1 MVQKDSLIHF
11 FSKNFEIACSSESQI
26 WSQLKNSNIFI
37 TGGTGF
43 FGCWLIRFFQW
54 ANLEKNLGVKL
65 HILTRNRIK
74 FLERYPEFQGLDFV
88 KYTQGDVRNYDFP
101 KKPFTHLIHAATD
114 ASARLNQENP
124 LLMLD
129 TITEGTRRTL
139 EFAKYFGIKRI
150 LFTSSGAVYGKQ
162 PPELSHIP
170 ESYLGAPYVLN
181 PSSAYGEG
189 KRLAEHYCSIYSNK
203 YHLEIVIARCF
214 AFSGPYLPW
223 NTHFALGNFL
233 RDCTDS
239 QVIKIQG
246 DGTPYRSYLY
256 GADLA
261 FWLATLLA
269 QGKTLDPYHIG
280 SEKAFSIQEIA
291 QAVAQ
296 EASQFGYGPIQIQIA
311 NQAIPERL
319 AERYIPSTLHTRE
332 SLNLV
337 ENFTFPESIR
347 QTLLWHQQR
356 KFNEKD

>member
-1 MVQKDSLIHF
+1 MVQKNSLIHF
-11 FSKNFEIACSSESQI
+11 FSKNFEIACSSESRI
-26 WSQLKNSNIFI
+26 WSQLKNSHIFI

-43 FGCWLIRFFQW
+43 FGCWLVRFFQW
-54 ANLEKNLGVKL
+54 ANSAKDLKVKL
-65 HILTRNRIK
+65 HILTRNTK
-74 FLERYPEFQGLDFV
+74 TFLEKYPEFQNFNFIE
-88 KYTQGDVRNYDFP
+88 YTEGDVRNFDFP
-101 KKPFTHLIHAATD
+101 KSSFTHLIHAATE
-114 ASARLNQENP
+114 ASAQLNQENP

-139 EFAKYFGIKRI
+139 EFAKYSGIKRI

-162 PPELSHIP
+162 PPELSQIS
-170 ESYLGAPYVLN
+170 EDYSGAPHILN
-181 PSSAYGEG
+181 PASAYGEG

-233 RDCTDS
+233 QGCTHS
-239 QVIKIQG
+239 QSIKIQG

-269 QGKTLDPYHIG
+269 HGKSIDPYHVG

-291 QAVAQ
+291 QTVAH
-296 EASQFGYGPIQIQIA
+296 EAHQFGYGPIQIQIA
-311 NQAIPERL
+311 NPPISGKL
-319 AERYIPSTLHTRE
+319 ADRYIPSTARTRE
-332 SLNLV
+332 LFNLN
-337 ENFTFPESIR
+337 ENFTLSESIR
-347 QTLLWHQQR
+347 QTLLWYHQR
-356 KFNEKD
+356 KNS